1 MTTRTR
7 IAVNLAVIAAVVI
20 VPIASTPAGA
30 AREHTIA
37 AMAIDYLPP
46 DSISI
51 NEGDTM
57 TFVNTDPVAGIGH
70 SVTQGT
76 SQGAAPKFDSGVVA
90 FGGSADVAG
99 ISELKQGEYLIQC
112 QVHPIMTTVL
122 FVGPVRDDPMDVLPL
137 PEFGSPGR

>member
-1 MTTRTR
+1 MSTRTR
-7 IAVNLAVIAAVVI
+7 IAVHLAVALGVVAVPV
-20 VPIASTPAGA
+20 ASAPAGA
-30 AREHTIA
+30 ARQHTIA

-57 TFVNTDPVAGIGH
+57 VFVNTDPTAGVGH

-76 SQGAAPKFDSGVVA
+76 SGGAAPKFDSGVIP
-90 FGGSADVAG
+90 FGESADVTG

-112 QVHPIMTTVL
+112 QVHPIMKTVL